1 MHQFTFLSSGM
12 MKGYESG
19 LSYRLSKLPE
29 DALLSIIGEDGKDCM
44 DGSAEK

>member
-12 MKGYESG
+12 MKGYEFD
-19 LSYRLSKLPE
+19 LSRRLTELPE